1 MSKETNLKKKVLKRK
16 YSKMV
21 RLHITVPSEMKK
33 DLKEAV
39 EFWNSSMSK
48 EFRSYSSKFIA
59 ETEKTKAIKRGEKL
73 VRESVIKQRVT
84 ELRENQSN

>member
-1 MSKETNLKKKVLKRK
+1 MSNETKPKKKLKRK

-21 RLHITVPSEMKK
+21 RLHVTVPSEMKN

-39 EFWNSSMSK
+39 EYWNSSMSR
-48 EFRSYSSKFIA
+48 EFRSYASKIIA

-73 VRESVIKQRVT
+73 VRESIIKQRIT